1 MMYAENMLY
10 AGEPE
15 YDKNFWNIMRGHDQC
30 YDKISKGRNTDTG
43 TYTVPSVANGKIMKA
58 VEKESLFRQISSVF
72 HAYNTNARILA
83 KDCNDLAQFVPE
95 GGNIPIY
102 DGMKDFTPFTVDT
115 WKLAAFVK
123 LDEDFIHDATFDIEN
138 HLIQRLGR
146 NFGKAETNAFIN
158 GTGEEMPTGIL
169 HESKGAEV
177 SATPTVLTY
186 DEVIK
191 LYFSVKAEYRTN
203 GMWLM
208 NDETAFALRTL
219 KDADGNYLWN
229 SNNDT
234 ILGKQVIISEFMPN
248 AESGNKPIAFG
259 DFSYYWVVCKNPV
272 SVRTIKEKFA
282 IYNQIG
288 YLGFE
293 FLDGKLIRPDA
304 IKVLQMA

>member
-1 MMYAENMLY
+1 MNYTENMLY

-15 YDKNFWNIMRGHDQC
+15 YDKNFWNIMRGQDQC
-30 YDKISKGRNTDTG
+30 YNKISKGRNSDTG
-43 TYTVPSVANGKIMKA
+43 TYTVPSVANNKIMKV
-58 VEKESLFRQISSVF
+58 VEKDSLFRQIATVF
-72 HAYNTNARILA
+72 RAYNSNTRILA

-138 HLIQRLGR
+138 HLVQRLGR
-146 NFGKAETNAFIN
+146 NFGKAETDAFIN
-158 GTGEEMPTGIL
+158 GTGEQMPTGIL
-169 HESKGAEV
+169 HETKGATV
-177 SATPTVLTY
+177 AATPSSLTY
-186 DEVIK
+186 DDVIK
-191 LYFSVKAEYRTN
+191 LYFSVKDEYRSRSI
-203 GMWLM
+203 WLM
-208 NDETAFALRTL
+208 NDATAMALRTL
-219 KDADGNYLWN
+219 KDDNGNYLWN

-234 ILGKQVIISEFMPN
+234 IFGKQVIITEFMPN
-248 AESGNKPIAFG
+248 AEPGNKPIAFG
-259 DFSYYWVVCKNPV
+259 DFSYYWVVCKKPV

-282 IYNQIG
+282 IYDQIG

-304 IKVLQMA
+304 IKVLQIA